1 MERVW
6 LGLGSNLGDKKKQ
19 LALAL
24 AALDAK
30 GIIIGRKSSLY
41 KSKPWGFKKQ
51 PPFINAVAEV
61 FTDLRPQ
68 ELLSVCQQVEYE
80 LGRER
85 LRHWGPRIIDIDIL
99 LLGERQIKED
109 NLQIPH
115 PYITERNFVLL
126 PLSEIEPQLIIPGQG
141 RVDQLLSACG
151 HRGIARN
158 RKKEW

>member
-19 LALAL
+19 LTLAL
-24 AALDAK
+24 AALEAK

-61 FTDLRPQ
+61 YTDLSPQ
-68 ELLSVCQQVEYE
+68 KFLSLCQQTEAE
-80 LGRER
+80 LGRKR
-85 LRHWGPRIIDIDIL
+85 IRHWGPRSIDIDIL
-99 LLGERQIKED
+99 LFGEQQINEEG
-109 NLQIPH
+109 LQIPH
-115 PYITERNFVLL
+115 PYMSERNFVLL
-126 PLSEIEPQLIIPGQG
+126 PLAEVEPQLLIPAQG
-141 RVDQLLSACG
+141 RVDQLLRACG
-151 HRGIARN
+151 HRGIFRN